1 MAFNSSEFREDRY
14 KNGGNSGQ
22 GSYNALAKFK
32 ASVINDFIENNKIQ
46 F

>member
-1 MAFNSSEFREDRY
+1 MSFNSSEYWDNRY

-32 ASVINDFIENNKIQ
+32 ASVINDFIENNKI
-46 F
+46 